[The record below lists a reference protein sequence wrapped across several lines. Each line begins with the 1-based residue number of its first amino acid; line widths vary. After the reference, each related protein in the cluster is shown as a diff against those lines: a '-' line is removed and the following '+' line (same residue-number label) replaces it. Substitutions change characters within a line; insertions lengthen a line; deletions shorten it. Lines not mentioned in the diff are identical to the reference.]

1 MASAAAAMPWSGAFS
16 PVATAETARQANS
29 PVFSV
34 GSGASPTSAG
44 DDDPKAPLANVKRL
58 HELASG
64 KHVAWADQQPKRP
77 PAAEVAEEGSESD
90 EEELLFPP
98 AGAEKE
104 KAGADAGADAGGAR
118 VRQRALSLRAK
129 RLPAVPYISIHS
141 SGDAVPRSASAPLA
155 SATTGSSEAPP
166 AARTRS
172 EGSGRASAVDLIY
185 GAAARPATALEA
197 ESATVIKELLAE
209 TEGILAEKQALEQR
223 LAEMELAE
231 VQRRLEPAP
240 WRTLRTG
247 SRRSPQPAATAERS
261 TNSASARTSSAPSKA
276 TTKSTAPL
284 RGAVGGGVERVSN
297 AARLVSR
304 VKKLQASRSSSASSS
319 ADTSARRAADRSWA
333 SAPPSSPPLS
343 AAASTAAVG
352 RSKSAPAGTAPLTA
366 RAKQLAAQRKQRA
379 AAKTQEQEKDA
390 EKGKAKEGVG
400 GVRLS
405 GRDVKID
412 WAL

>member
-1 MASAAAAMPWSGAFS
+1 MRWSGAFS
-16 PVATAETARQANS
+16 PVAAARRQASS

-34 GSGASPTSAG
+34 GSGASPIPAG
-44 DDDPKAPLANVKRL
+44 DDAKAPLANVKRL

-64 KHVAWADQQPKRP
+64 KHVAWADQQAKQL
-77 PAAEVAEEGSESD
+77 PAAEVTAEVGSDSD

-98 AGAEKE
+98 ASEE
-104 KAGADAGADAGGAR
+104 KAADAGADAGGAR
-118 VRQRALSLRAK
+118 VRQRALSLRSK

-141 SGDAVPRSASAPLA
+141 SNDAVPRSASAPTA
-155 SATTGSSEAPP
+155 SAAAGSSEAPP
-166 AARTRS
+166 ARTRS

-185 GAAARPATALEA
+185 GGAARPATALEA
-197 ESATVIKELLAE
+197 ESATVIKDLLAE

-240 WRTLRTG
+240 WRTMRTG

-261 TNSASARTSSAPSKA
+261 TSAASARTSSAPSKA

-304 VKKLQASRSSSASSS
+304 VKKLQQSRSSSASSS

-412 WAL
+412 WAQ

>member
-1 MASAAAAMPWSGAFS
+1 MPWSGAFS
-16 PVATAETARQANS
+16 PVAAAARRQASS

-34 GSGASPTSAG
+34 GSGASPTPG
-44 DDDPKAPLANVKRL
+44 DDAKAPLANVKRL

-64 KHVAWADQQPKRP
+64 KHVAWADQQP
-77 PAAEVAEEGSESD
+77 PATEEGSDSD

-98 AGAEKE
+98 ASAEKA
-104 KAGADAGADAGGAR
+104 KAADAGADAGGAR
-118 VRQRALSLRAK
+118 VRQRALSLRSK

-141 SGDAVPRSASAPLA
+141 SNDAVPRSASAPTA
-155 SATTGSSEAPP
+155 SAAAGSSEAPP

-185 GAAARPATALEA
+185 GGAARPATALEA

-240 WRTLRTG
+240 WRTMRTG

-261 TNSASARTSSAPSKA
+261 TSAASARTSSAPSKA

-284 RGAVGGGVERVSN
+284 RGVVGGGVERVSN

-304 VKKLQASRSSSASSS
+304 VKKLQASRSSSASS

-412 WAL
+412 WAR